1 MVRSIKKQSF
11 EGNIIMVGCGS
22 IGQALLPLIHRHI
35 ENMHGCITVLSASES
50 GRGIA
55 ERNGAQF
62 IHSIL
67 TPGSYR
73 NILNQ
78 YVRKGDFLLNMSVGV
93 SSMDLIRFC
102 YEKKML
108 YVDTSIEP
116 WPGVFDNPML
126 ELQDRTN
133 YAIRNKL
140 LKLATE
146 LGSDS
151 PTAIVDHGANPG
163 IVSHFVKQALISLNH
178 QFGNPPVSPE
188 SREEWATLAKDL
200 NISTIQ
206 ISERDTQAC
215 QRPKRQG
222 EFINTW
228 SIEGFIDELMQPAEC
243 SFGTSEE
250 ILPKGAHEHQAGS
263 GTIFLKRPGASTF
276 ARSWT
281 PSTGGFQGM
290 LISHDEVF
298 SIADY
303 LTIRT
308 NNKITYRPTVM
319 FVYHPCDDAMLSA
332 LELEGNGWVRQP
344 KLRKLESDITEGRDE
359 LGVLLAGH
367 QRNAFWFGS
376 QLNIEKARQIVPY
389 ANATTMQ
396 VVAGAIAA
404 IIWAIQNPTK
414 GLVEPEAL
422 DYKQC
427 LTIAKPYLGTLIEE
441 YTDWTPLEGRGKYF
455 AEKLDEQNPW
465 RIQNIR
471 SRQWFGD

>member
-178 QFGNPPVSPE
+178 QFGNPPVF
-188 SREEWATLAKDL
+188 
-200 NISTIQ
+200 
-206 ISERDTQAC
+206 
-215 QRPKRQG
+215 
-222 EFINTW
+222 FI
-228 SIEGFIDELMQPAEC
+228 
-243 SFGTSEE
+243 
-250 ILPKGAHEHQAGS
+250 
-263 GTIFLKRPGASTF
+263 
-276 ARSWT
+276 
-281 PSTGGFQGM
+281 
-290 LISHDEVF
+290 
-298 SIADY
+298 
-303 LTIRT
+303 TIRT
-308 NNKITYRPTVM
+308 
-319 FVYHPCDDAMLSA
+319 
-332 LELEGNGWVRQP
+332 G
-344 KLRKLESDITEGRDE
+344 
-359 LGVLLAGH
+359 
-367 QRNAFWFGS
+367 
-376 QLNIEKARQIVPY
+376 
-389 ANATTMQ
+389 
-396 VVAGAIAA
+396 
-404 IIWAIQNPTK
+404 
-414 GLVEPEAL
+414 
-422 DYKQC
+422 
-427 LTIAKPYLGTLIEE
+427 
-441 YTDWTPLEGRGKYF
+441 
-455 AEKLDEQNPW
+455 
-465 RIQNIR
+465 
-471 SRQWFGD
+471 